1 MTKEIA
7 PNDSKIILY
16 ASDDGQIKVDVRF
29 QGETVWLTQKFMAE
43 LFQTTIPNINIHI
56 GNIFKE
62 SELEEDSVIKD
73 FLITASDGNLS
84 W

>member
-1 MTKEIA
+1 MTKEIV

-29 QGETVWLTQKFMAE
+29 QGETAWLTQKLMAE

-62 SELEEDSVIKD
+62 GELKRIQLLRIS
-73 FLITASDGNLS
+73 
-84 W
+84 